1 MSESVVRQCIEVSL
15 KATKCNNI
23 PCTSTKNH
31 DELGVFGECKKFF
44 VSVKGLEKRHPTDC
58 KTVYSGSIP
67 DVASNSLSRHTK
79 NSIGDPPSL
88 HAG

>member
-1 MSESVVRQCIEVSL
+1 MQRNSVYLSQKSPPDL
-15 KATKCNNI
+15 A
-23 PCTSTKNH
+23 
-31 DELGVFGECKKFF
+31 G
-44 VSVKGLEKRHPTDC
+44 VSVRVGSKFLAVSKGLKTRAPTVC